1 MAVAI
6 VVARRLSILRAQEA
20 RRRREPARRPDRD
33 SRRQARFERIME
45 TAPTPMLHRELSPPP
60 PPPRRPW
67 DASDD
72 AVLLAAVTAA
82 LAAAERERA
91 RVHWGRVARAVQ
103 DACGQILTGAEV
115 RERYARTVAALDG
128 PQRCALAPE
137 GLAVQAE
144 ARFAEPLAVVR
155 DAGDAKPPR
164 RRSRFSTLFDRRRPA
179 PREPLVATAIEVAG
193 ASAEPPAR
201 G

>member
-67 DASDD
+67 ACFGPCGRRWD
-72 AVLLAAVTAA
+72 AVTAA
-82 LAAAERERA
+82 S
-91 RVHWGRVARAVQ
+91 G
-103 DACGQILTGAEV
+103 
-115 RERYARTVAALDG
+115 AALS
-128 PQRCALAPE
+128 PVP
-137 GLAVQAE
+137 
-144 ARFAEPLAVVR
+144 VR
-155 DAGDAKPPR
+155 L
-164 RRSRFSTLFDRRRPA
+164 S
-179 PREPLVATAIEVAG
+179 AG
-193 ASAEPPAR
+193 APKPFTACP
-201 G
+201 GTK